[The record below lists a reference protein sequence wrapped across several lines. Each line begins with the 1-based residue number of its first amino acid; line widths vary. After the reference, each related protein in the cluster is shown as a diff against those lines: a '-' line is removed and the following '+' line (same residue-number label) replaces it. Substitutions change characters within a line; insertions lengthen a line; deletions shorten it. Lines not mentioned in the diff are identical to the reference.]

1 MSEKF
6 ELADFV
12 SGCVAEAEDLLVL
25 ASKSLLA
32 LEASLRKGEPNP
44 RAGTMETTASMRLEH
59 A

>member
-12 SGCVAEAEDLLVL
+12 SGYVAEAEDLLVL

-32 LEASLRKGEPNP
+32 LEASLRKAEPSP
-44 RAGTMETTASMRLEH
+44 RAARDAFRALEH
-59 A
+59 V